1 MSLINVNGQV
11 DQNAAAQ
18 LAAQLAQIIQA
29 AQNTPE
35 KANFIRDLVAQLGV
49 STPSVQNED
58 NDDGTDENRVDYRDE
73 HEYVCHNDG
82 HDVIH
87 DVIEQRGKLVFI
99 DDRCWDEDL
108 AYNIF
113 DNDPN
118 DYCCCDFDG
127 VSNGECI
134 DIDQAIANVGNVV
147 EKLAAAKRTL
157 EKCRDDG
164 GRYVIWNNDDDFDYD
179 TGDPEAI

>member
-11 DQNAAAQ
+11 DQNAASQ

-29 AQNTPE
+29 APNTPA
-35 KANFIRDLVAQLGV
+35 KSNFIRDLAARLGV
-49 STPSVQNED
+49 SVSTPEQNED
-58 NDDGTDENRVDYRDE
+58 DNNDDENSVDYRDE
-73 HEYVCHNDG
+73 HEYDCYNDG
-82 HDVIH
+82 HDN
-87 DVIEQRGKLVFI
+87 IEQRGKFVFI
-99 DDRCWDEDL
+99 DDRAWDEDL

-127 VSNGECI
+127 ISNGEGI

-157 EKCRDDG
+157 EKCRDNG

>member
-18 LAAQLAQIIQA
+18 LAAQLVQIIQA
-29 AQNTPE
+29 APNTPA
-35 KANFIRDLVAQLGV
+35 KSNFIRDLAARLGV
-49 STPSVQNED
+49 SVSTPEQNED
-58 NDDGTDENRVDYRDE
+58 DNNDDENSVDYRDE
-73 HEYVCHNDG
+73 HEYDCYNDG
-82 HDVIH
+82 HDN
-87 DVIEQRGKLVFI
+87 IEQRGKLVFI
-99 DDRCWDEDL
+99 DDHAWDEDF
-108 AYNIF
+108 ARNIF
-113 DNDPN
+113 DDEPI
-118 DYCCCDFDG
+118 DYHCRDFDD
-127 VSNGECI
+127 VSNGESL
-134 DIDQAIANVGNVV
+134 DIDRAIANVSIVV